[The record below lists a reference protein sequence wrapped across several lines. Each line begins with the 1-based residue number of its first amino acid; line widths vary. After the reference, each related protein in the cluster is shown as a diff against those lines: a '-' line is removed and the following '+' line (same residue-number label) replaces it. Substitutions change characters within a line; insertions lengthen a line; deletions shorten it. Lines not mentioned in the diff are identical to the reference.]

1 QLSWSDDVLIIKRS
15 FRSSRGVHYSLDIN
29 ISQGDTS
36 SIIAK
41 ENSWS
46 LHMKIFRDDKLL
58 GETVKI
64 VTPIELCSGGKLR
77 YIDLGLL
84 LVKKEEEIKT
94 IDEGLIDHLTDKGI
108 ISTQLKE
115 KIYLIFEE
123 CQKQLSAGEEHI
135 LVMSE

>member
-1 QLSWSDDVLIIKRS
+1 
-15 FRSSRGVHYSLDIN
+15 
-29 ISQGDTS
+29 
-36 SIIAK
+36 
-41 ENSWS
+41 
-46 LHMKIFRDDKLL
+46 MKILRDDNLL